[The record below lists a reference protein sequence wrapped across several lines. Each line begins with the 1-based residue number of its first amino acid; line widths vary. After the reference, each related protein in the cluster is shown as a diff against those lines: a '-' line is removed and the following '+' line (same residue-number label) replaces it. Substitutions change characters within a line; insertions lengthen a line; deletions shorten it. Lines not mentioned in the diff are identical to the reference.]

1 MKSYAWHKQ
10 LNSFTNFL
18 AGVAILLFIIFPIF
32 WMLVTAFKPERLVF
46 TTEIFFTPSLAAFQA
61 IFTKPLQFGP
71 LVLNSFLISGITIL
85 IAVPLAVMAAY
96 VFSRYRFRGQ
106 QPLLIWI
113 LVTQFLPP
121 VVVILPF
128 FSLFRRLQLVDTHTA
143 LIWVNL
149 AIVLPYAI
157 WMIKGF
163 VDSLPIEIEEAA
175 VVDGCN
181 EFQVL
186 RYVTLPLLAP
196 GVITAAVFAF
206 ILAWNEFLFAL
217 ILTNRNA
224 RTLTVGLLS
233 TNTAEGIRWDWM
245 SATGL
250 VIMIPVFILSLTI
263 RRHFVEGL
271 TMGAVK

>member
-1 MKSYAWHKQ
+1 MNSYGLRKQ
-10 LNSFTNFL
+10 LNSFGNFMS
-18 AGVAILLFIIFPIF
+18 GVIILLFIMFPIF
-32 WMLVTAFKPERLVF
+32 WLLITAFKPERLVF
-46 TTEIFFTPSLAAFQA
+46 TTEAIFTPSLAAFTA

-96 VFSRYRFRGQ
+96 VFSRYRFKGQ

-128 FSLFRRLQLVDTHTA
+128 FSLFRRLQLVDTRTA

-163 VDSLPIEIEEAA
+163 VDALPLEIEEAA

-186 RYVTLPLLAP
+186 RHVTLPLLAP

>member
-1 MKSYAWHKQ
+1 MNSYILRKR
-10 LNSFTNFL
+10 LNAAGNL
-18 AGVAILLFIIFPIF
+18 AAGIVILLFILFPIF
-32 WMLVTAFKPERLVF
+32 WLLITAFKPERLVF
-46 TTEIFFTPSLAAFQA
+46 TTAVVFTPSLDAFRS

-71 LVLNSFLISGITIL
+71 LALNSFLIAGMTIL

-96 VFSRYRFRGQ
+96 IFSRHRFRGQ

-128 FSLFRRLQLVDTHTA
+128 FSLFRRLQLVDTHVA

-163 VDSLPIEIEEAA
+163 VDALPHEIEEAA

-181 EFQVL
+181 EYQVL
-186 RYVTLPLLAP
+186 RHVTLPLLAP

-250 VIMIPVFILSLTI
+250 MIMIPVFILSLTI